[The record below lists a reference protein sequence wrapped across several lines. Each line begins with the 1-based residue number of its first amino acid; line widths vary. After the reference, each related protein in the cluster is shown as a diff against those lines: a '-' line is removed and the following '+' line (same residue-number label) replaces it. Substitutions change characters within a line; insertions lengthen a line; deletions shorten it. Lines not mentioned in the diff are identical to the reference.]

1 MFNIQYFN
9 FIGPVSIL
17 LVVSKLI
24 YLKSDIMTTVV
35 VNAVQHILEQG
46 RIS

>member
-24 YLKSDIMTTVV
+24 YLKSDIMTIVD
-35 VNAVQHILEQG
+35 AVQHVLEQG